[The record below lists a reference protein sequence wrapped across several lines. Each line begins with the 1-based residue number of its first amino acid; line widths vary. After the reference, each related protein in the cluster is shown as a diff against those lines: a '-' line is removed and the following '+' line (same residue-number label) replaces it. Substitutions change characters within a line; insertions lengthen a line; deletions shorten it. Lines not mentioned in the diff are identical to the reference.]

1 MTVILHAAEVVI
13 LAFIWVTG
21 AGVAFVQIRQTR
33 KLAQQKS
40 FLAFLR
46 DYNSELRV
54 DDAFVV
60 LRAEDKKW
68 SDLSDRE
75 KADVKYLLNKFEMLA
90 IGLEKGIYDEEM
102 VEATFGVDLY
112 INYHLAER
120 FIRAIRAQH
129 AARYQ
134 WMPRDYQEAY
144 SEFEKLADKIKIK
157 SRNG

>member
-1 MTVILHAAEVVI
+1 MFLQSAEVGI
-13 LAFIWVTG
+13 LALIWLTG
-21 AGVAFVQIRQTR
+21 AGVAFVQIRQAR
-33 KLAQQKS
+33 RLAQQKS

-46 DYNSELRV
+46 DYNSEPRV

-60 LRAEDKKW
+60 LRGGKKW
-68 SDLSDRE
+68 SDLSEQE
-75 KADVKYLLNKFEMLA
+75 KAHVKFLLNKFETLA
-90 IGLEKGIYDEEM
+90 IGLEKRIYDEEM

-112 INYHLAER
+112 TIYHDAEN
-120 FIRAIRAQH
+120 FIH
-129 AARYQ
+129 AMRDEDSARYQ

>member
-1 MTVILHAAEVVI
+1 MFWQVAEVVI
-13 LAFIWVTG
+13 LALIWATG
-21 AGVAFVQIRQTR
+21 AAVAFAQIRQTR

-46 DYNSELRV
+46 DYNSEARV
-54 DDAFVV
+54 DDAFSV
-60 LRAEDKKW
+60 LRAGKNRSE
-68 SDLSDRE
+68 LSDAE
-75 KADVKYLLNKFEMLA
+75 KADVKYLLNKFESLA
-90 IGLEKGIYDEEM
+90 IGLEKRIYDEEM

-112 INYHLAER
+112 AIYHDAER
-120 FIRAIRAQH
+120 FIHAIRTHH